1 MTTKELVFSHIK
13 DQLAAGEL
21 EAAIREIRPLAPN
34 RIIIQEL
41 KKYLFLLNRLRKL
54 LRQGIMPR
62 REFHQARNKVHLALL
77 ELLWEVERSPSSLGL
92 LSAVL
97 RIPIGWKAAI
107 FSPIALAVAAYFW
120 LAFPYPFQSPAPEG
134 PDEDVMEQRLEEH
147 QNEWAPKAESMIL
160 KRMGP

>member
-62 REFHQARNKVHLALL
+62 REFHQARNKVHLAL
-77 ELLWEVERSPSSLGL
+77 
-92 LSAVL
+92 
-97 RIPIGWKAAI
+97 
-107 FSPIALAVAAYFW
+107 
-120 LAFPYPFQSPAPEG
+120 
-134 PDEDVMEQRLEEH
+134 
-147 QNEWAPKAESMIL
+147 
-160 KRMGP
+160 